1 MGIITMSGA
10 LKKLLVVL
18 MALLLV
24 FSFAACG
31 KDDVDSRNP
40 SSTLDPTQDY
50 DDEWGE
56 MSGLTSSELEDVE
69 SLWNDNKGDAEIVT
83 PDSSSS
89 EETSSSETP
98 LNSTLQRCSITL
110 LLQSSMTKTETNS
123 PNIPEPRMSTG

>member
-89 EETSSSETP
+89 EETSSDENTSSEDASSNEEGTANDGE
-98 LNSTLQRCSITL
+98 LSGEITGD
-110 LLQSSMTKTETNS
+110 
-123 PNIPEPRMSTG
+123 IGAIF